1 MGSNLIKCTT
11 NDLWRKTDV
20 TYLKIQTIKQGDIYG
35 VGYNGEYKLK
45 QNEAE
50 GANIDWP
57 GIKISL
63 N

>member
-1 MGSNLIKCTT
+1 M
-11 NDLWRKTDV
+11 

-35 VGYNGEYKLK
+35 VGYNGEYKLN

-63 N
+63 S